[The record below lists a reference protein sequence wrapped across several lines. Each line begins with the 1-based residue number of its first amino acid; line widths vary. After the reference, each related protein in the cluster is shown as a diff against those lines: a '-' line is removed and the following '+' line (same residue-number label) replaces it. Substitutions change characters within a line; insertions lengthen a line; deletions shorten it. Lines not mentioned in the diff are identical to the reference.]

1 MYPDSKI
8 PLIKRVKTLVIG
20 RDRNI
25 HETGLFHKITLIAF
39 FAWVG
44 LGADGLSSSAYGP
57 EEAFLA
63 LGQHIFLGI
72 FVALASAFTIF
83 VISNSYSQIVEVF
96 PNGGGGYLVASK
108 LLSPTFGMIS
118 GCALIIDYV
127 LTITISIAAGAAA
140 IFSFLPEE
148 WLPYT
153 LLFALFGVLFLMML
167 NLRGVRESVLFLA
180 PVFLIF
186 IITHIIIIAY
196 ALIVHFSD
204 FPSLVGSAKGDI
216 GSAYVE
222 LGILGMFF
230 LVMKAYSFG
239 AGTYTGIEAVSNG
252 LSILR
257 EPRVKTAKRTMLYM
271 AYSLAF
277 MAVGLMIAYL
287 FYNVE
292 HVPGKTLNAVLYST
306 VTESWG
312 SAGYI
317 FLLVALIS
325 EAALLFIAAQ
335 AGFIGGPRVL
345 ADMAL
350 GRWFPT
356 RFANLSDRLVTQNG
370 ILIMGISAGIM
381 MALTRGSV
389 KFLVV
394 LYSIN
399 VFITFVLSQ
408 LGMVKHWWN
417 SRSTVADWKRRMLV
431 NGTGLGLCAFI
442 LASVIVFKFDEGGW
456 ITLFV
461 TGSLIFLAVM
471 IKRHY
476 NYTKRLTDKLDHI
489 VQRRGSSSYYF
500 IPRIDP
506 EPFDAKAKTAVL
518 LVNGFNGLGLHT
530 LKNVLQNFSGV
541 FKNFVFL
548 EIGSV
553 DAGNFRNSE
562 ELQQLKSRTRME
574 VERYAEIMK
583 KNGYAAEVFVA
594 VGIDIVDEVSKIA
607 PKIMERYPH
616 AIFFGGQVVF
626 PRDTMTTRL
635 LHNYTVFAVQRR
647 LYSRGITVVLLPVV
661 V

>member
-1 MYPDSKI
+1 MYTDPKNS
-8 PLIKRVKTLVIG
+8 LIKRVKTLLIG
-20 RDRNI
+20 KERNI
-25 HETGLFHKITLIAF
+25 HETELFRKISLIAF

-63 LGQHIFLGI
+63 LGEHIFLGI

-83 VISNSYSQIVEVF
+83 VISNSYSQIIELF
-96 PNGGGGYLVASK
+96 PTGGGGYLVASK
-108 LLSPTFGMIS
+108 LLSPKFGMIS

-127 LTITISIAAGAAA
+127 LTITISVAAGAAA

-153 LLFALFGVLFLMML
+153 LLFALFGVACLMML
-167 NLRGVRESVLFLA
+167 NLRGVRESVLLLA

-186 IITHIIIIAY
+186 IITHIIIIIY
-196 ALIVHFSD
+196 AMIVHFSD
-204 FPSLVGSAKGDI
+204 FPGLVGSAKGDI

-222 LGILGMFF
+222 LGVLGMFF

-257 EPRVKTAKRTMLYM
+257 EPRVKTARRTMLYM
-271 AYSLAF
+271 ASSLAF

-287 FYNVE
+287 FYSVE
-292 HVPGKTLNAVLYST
+292 HAPGKTLNAVLYST

-317 FLLVALIS
+317 FLLVSLIS

-350 GRWFPT
+350 GKWFPS
-356 RFANLSDRLVTQNG
+356 RFANLSDRFVTQNG

-381 MALTRGSV
+381 MVFTGGSV

-408 LGMVKHWWN
+408 LGMVKHWWS
-417 SRSTVADWKRRMLV
+417 SRFSVADWKRKMLI

-442 LASVIVFKFDEGGW
+442 LASVLVFKFDEGGW
-456 ITLFV
+456 ITLFI
-461 TGSLIFLAVM
+461 TGSLIFLAVA

-476 NYTKRLTDKLDHI
+476 NHTKRLTDKLDHI

-500 IPRIDP
+500 IPRIDQ
-506 EPFDAKAKTAVL
+506 EPFNPKAKTAVL

-562 ELQQLKSRTRME
+562 EIQQLRASTMME
-574 VERYAEIMK
+574 VERYAEIMR
-583 KNGYAAEVFVA
+583 KNGYNAESFVA
-594 VGIDIVDEVSKIA
+594 IGIDIVDEVSKIA
-607 PKIMERYPH
+607 PKIMEKYPK
-616 AIFFGGQVVF
+616 AIFFGGQIVLPKDSIV
-626 PRDTMTTRL
+626 TRL

-647 LYSRGITVVLLPVV
+647 LYSKGITVVLLPVV